1 MINQHKIENILHA
14 VDVALDKTSLENAT
28 KVAVIN
34 EVSKTLKTINKVEIC
49 KQLRK
54 EKDFKLT
61 HSFGTL
67 KDMGGLE

>member
-28 KVAVIN
+28 KLAVIN

>member
-14 VDVALDKTSLENAT
+14 VDVALDKTSLENDT

>member
-54 EKDFKLT
+54 KDFKLT
-61 HSFGTL
+61 HS
-67 KDMGGLE
+67 LEH